1 MLQQMVITCAF
12 VLFVG
17 GFATECVE
25 AQIFQ
30 SPNQQTLGTRRGAVV
45 GGIIGGVIGAK
56 NDRPLAGIVGGAVV
70 GGLLGREIGRQ
81 QDARVYQNAYQ
92 PGFGQNYYPSAP
104 GYYDP
109 RFHSGPV
116 YQVPPQ
122 NFYGPRQYQQPQPSR
137 IIRHGW

>member
-1 MLQQMVITCAF
+1 MLRRSVVILAIVLSTVGF
-12 VLFVG
+12 V
-17 GFATECVE
+17 ADSVE
-25 AQIFQ
+25 AQLFP
-30 SPNQQTLGTRRGAVV
+30 SANQQTLGTRRGAVV

-56 NDRPLAGIVGGAVV
+56 NDRPVVGILGGAVV

-81 QDARVYQNAYQ
+81 QDARVYQQPYQ

-116 YQVPPQ
+116 YQPPRQ
-122 NFYGPRQYQQPQPSR
+122 YFYGPQQYQVPQPR